1 MTGIRSLRRVE
12 GTVSSAIGAGKT
24 RLCKTCAKNFGIEI
38 DENGAI
44 TSIAAALTPAAE
56 EASEAVEE
64 AVEAPAA

>member
-1 MTGIRSLRRVE
+1 MYEDDIIQGVSGEVDATAALAVLRSL
-12 GTVSSAIGAGKT
+12 AAF
-24 RLCKTCAKNFGIEI
+24 LDY